1 MGKGSKGSTI
11 IPCMRYEDAR
21 AAIDWLSRVLGFERH
36 LVVDGEGES
45 IAHAE
50 LRLGR
55 GMLML
60 GSRRPGDPAAPAES
74 ALSFARAVYVVVD
87 DVDAHHEK
95 AKAEG
100 AEILEA
106 PKDEDY
112 GGRGYA
118 LRDPEGHV
126 WHIGSYDPLAKAPG
140 RIDYDEDDAKGVVEI
155 RVAGRIT
162 AADFEAVRRR
172 LEDFLDR
179 HERVRLVE
187 VVESFEG
194 MDLSLLFEDLLFS
207 LRHLRRF
214 SHVAVVTDLRWVERM
229 ANASAVILPARLRVF
244 PLDALDEAR
253 TWVRRAA

>member
-1 MGKGSKGSTI
+1 MERGSTVV
-11 IPCMRYEDAR
+11 PCMRYRDAK
-21 AAIDWLSRVLGFERH
+21 AAIDWLCRALGFERH
-36 LVVDGEGES
+36 LVVEGEKDT
-45 IAHAE
+45 ITHAE
-50 LRLGR
+50 LRHGR

-60 GSRRPGDPAAPAES
+60 GSARPGDPQAPEEGAES
-74 ALSFARAVYVVVD
+74 FVRTVYLVVA
-87 DVDAHHEK
+87 DVDAHHDA
-95 AKAEG
+95 AKAAG
-100 AEILEA
+100 AEILLA
-106 PKDEDY
+106 PKDRDF

-118 LRDPEGHV
+118 LRDLEGHV
-126 WHIGSYDPLAKAPG
+126 WHIGSYDPFAKAPG
-140 RIDYDEDDAKGVVEI
+140 RIEYDEDDAKGVVEI

-172 LEDFLDR
+172 LEDFLAR

-244 PLDALDEAR
+244 PLDALGEAR
-253 TWVRRAA
+253 EWVRRAP